1 MTREIRLSP
10 DGDSVAIRSDES
22 DPEARNAWGVMR
34 ATKGGYWTST
44 AQIADWPVVVQ

>member
-1 MTREIRLSP
+1 MAREIRLSP
-10 DGDSVAIRSDES
+10 DGNAVAIRSDEP

-44 AQIADWPVVVQ
+44 AQIADWTVL